1 MENINILEYC
11 IIMVLVAAI
20 VVIQVRILLQ
30 NRKKTIA
37 LSQTFDKLTLQ
48 KLEVYVPK
56 KRLWNI
62 TWYEMKSNLE
72 RFTAFPPDDE
82 ELSDYESVTVVR
94 LRSSH
99 NNVLQ
104 QIIENSVNT
113 YLLRNKGAASD
124 FALIKDIV
132 ERYCDAEQKEIDA
145 QIPMPLYLGLMGT
158 VAGIIAGL
166 GLIAFGEG
174 GFSAFID
181 NPDSVIGSL
190 MSGVALAMIAS
201 LSGIL
206 CTTLSSW
213 TDKSCGRRLEA
224 GKNNFYTWIQTEL
237 LPVLSSSTV
246 SELNILSRNLNRF
259 NASFKDTIK
268 RLDQKLAEV
277 GNFYTD
283 QLELLR
289 LLQQIDVNKMA
300 TANVKVLQAL
310 NASMGNLDKFVQFLD
325 TSTEYVEN
333 VRALNEELHEHQ
345 ERTEALVE
353 IGKFYKENSQLFEKR
368 EDAIRQAVVKTDDA
382 LQETL
387 ARLTQNAEHAMEQMH
402 QTFVRCNEQIEKAAA
417 EQEKAFG
424 NQSKKLDMALDI
436 VGSLPSL
443 HAALTEIRKSSA
455 EQTDTVRALNGTM
468 KAVADALRNI
478 DRQKKYD
485 GAGWEKRTPWWKRI
499 FRRGRNARKKKTD
512 GPLRDNP
519 ASPHSSP
526 TPTPP
531 AGNGGAWWKK
541 YQKPADVRKGHTK
554 N

>member
-30 NRKKTIA
+30 NRKKIIA

-56 KRLWNI
+56 KRLRNI
-62 TWYEMKSNLE
+62 TWYEMKLTLE

-82 ELSDYESVTVVR
+82 EFSDYESVTVVR

-104 QIIENSVNT
+104 QIIENAVNT

-145 QIPMPLYLGLMGT
+145 QTPMPLYLGLMGT
-158 VAGIIAGL
+158 VAGIIVGL

-246 SELNILSRNLNRF
+246 SELNILSRNLNMF

-268 RLDQKLAEV
+268 SLDQKLAEV

-353 IGKFYKENSQLFEKR
+353 IGKFYKENRQLFQKR
-368 EDAIRQAVVKTDDA
+368 EDNLRQAVVKTDDA

-424 NQSKKLDMALDI
+424 NQSRKLDMALDI
-436 VGSLPSL
+436 IGSLPSL
-443 HAALTEIRKSSA
+443 HSALTEIRKSSA
-455 EQTDTVRALNGTM
+455 EQTETIRALNGTM

-485 GAGWEKRTPWWKRI
+485 GAGWEKRTPWWNKL
-499 FRRGRNARKKKTD
+499 FRPGRYTRKKKTD
-512 GPLRDNP
+512 GQLRDNP
-519 ASPHSSP
+519 ASPHSAP

-531 AGNGGAWWKK
+531 AGSDGTWWKK

>member
-30 NRKKTIA
+30 NRKKIIA

-56 KRLWNI
+56 KRLRNI
-62 TWYEMKSNLE
+62 TWYEMKLTLE
-72 RFTAFPPDDE
+72 CFTAFPPDDE
-82 ELSDYESVTVVR
+82 EFSDYESVTVVR

-104 QIIENSVNT
+104 QIIENAVNT

-145 QIPMPLYLGLMGT
+145 QTPMPLYLGLMGT
-158 VAGIIAGL
+158 VAGIIVGL

-246 SELNILSRNLNRF
+246 SELNILSRNLNMF

-268 RLDQKLAEV
+268 SLDQKLAEV

-353 IGKFYKENSQLFEKR
+353 IGKFYKENRQLFQKR
-368 EDAIRQAVVKTDDA
+368 EDNLRQAVVKTDDA

-402 QTFVRCNEQIEKAAA
+402 QTFVRCNEQIEKATA

-436 VGSLPSL
+436 IGSLPSL
-443 HAALTEIRKSSA
+443 HSALTEIRKSSA
-455 EQTDTVRALNGTM
+455 EQTETIRALNGTM

-485 GAGWEKRTPWWKRI
+485 GAGWEKRTPWWNKL
-499 FRRGRNARKKKTD
+499 FRPGRYTRKKKTD
-512 GPLRDNP
+512 GQLRDNP
-519 ASPHSSP
+519 ASPHSAP

-531 AGNGGAWWKK
+531 AGSDGTWWKK

>member
-206 CTTLSSW
+206 CTTVSSW
-213 TDKSCGRRLEA
+213 TDKSCGRLLEA

-443 HAALTEIRKSSA
+443 HTALTEIRKSSA

-499 FRRGRNARKKKTD
+499 FRRGRNARNKKTD